1 MKSKEYLEKTI
12 KIISGD
18 RHTDYGDKTS
28 NHQNIA
34 GLWSTF
40 LGHKI
45 TAQQAAICMLLVK
58 VARLKHKRTEDCY
71 IDMAGYAAIAGEIQ
85 DAVGWKD
92 DESEGTRKG
101 RETAEYIKSLNKDKK
116 CPHN

>member
-18 RHTDYGDKTS
+18 RHKDYGDKTI

-34 GLWSTF
+34 DLWSTF
-40 LGHKI
+40 LGHKV

-58 VARLKHKRTEDCY
+58 VARLTHKRTEDCY

-85 DAVGWKD
+85 DTVGWKD
-92 DESEGTRKG
+92 DEDEGTRRG
-101 RETAEYIKSLNKDKK
+101 RETEKYIKTLQKEQKND
-116 CPHN
+116 

>member
-18 RHTDYGDKTS
+18 RHKDYGDKTS

-34 GLWSTF
+34 NLWSTF
-40 LGHKI
+40 LGHKV
-45 TAQQAAICMLLVK
+45 TAQKAAICMLLVK
-58 VARLKHKRTEDCY
+58 VARLTHKRTEDCY

-85 DAVGWKD
+85 DTVGWKD
-92 DESEGTRKG
+92 DEDEGTRRG
-101 RETAEYIKSLNKDKK
+101 RKTAEYDKTLQK
-116 CPHN
+116 EEKK

>member
-18 RHTDYGDKTS
+18 RHKDYGDKTI

-34 GLWSTF
+34 DLWSTF
-40 LGHKI
+40 LGHKV
-45 TAQQAAICMLLVK
+45 TAQQAAICMMLVK
-58 VARLKHKRTEDCY
+58 VARLKHRRTEDCY

-85 DAVGWKD
+85 DTVGWKD
-92 DESEGTRKG
+92 DEDEGTRRG
-101 RETAEYIKSLNKDKK
+101 RETEKYIKTLQKEQKND
-116 CPHN
+116 

>member
-1 MKSKEYLEKTI
+1 MKSSEYLEKTL

-18 RHTDYGDKTS
+18 RERDYGNKTT

-34 GLWSTF
+34 NLWSIF
-40 LGHKI
+40 LEHKV

-58 VARLKHKRTEDCY
+58 VARLMHSKTEDCY

-85 DAVGWKD
+85 DTVGWKD
-92 DESEGTRKG
+92 DESEGERRGRK
-101 RETAEYIKSLNKDKK
+101 TSEYIKSLQKENK
-116 CPHN
+116 

>member
-18 RHTDYGDKTS
+18 RHKDYGDKTI

-34 GLWSTF
+34 DLWSIF
-40 LGHKI
+40 LGHKV

-58 VARLKHKRTEDCY
+58 VARLKNKRTEDCY

-85 DAVGWKD
+85 DKVGWKD
-92 DESEGTRKG
+92 DEDEGTR
-101 RETAEYIKSLNKDKK
+101 REKKKDEI

>member
-1 MKSKEYLEKTI
+1 MKSEEYLEKTI

-18 RHTDYGDKTS
+18 RHKDYGDKTT

-34 GLWSTF
+34 DLWSIF
-40 LGHKI
+40 LGHKV

-58 VARLKHKRTEDCY
+58 VARLTHKRTEDCY
-71 IDMAGYAAIAGEIQ
+71 IDIAGYAAIAGEIQ
-85 DAVGWKD
+85 DTVGWKD
-92 DESEGTRKG
+92 DEDEGTRRG
-101 RETAEYIKSLNKDKK
+101 RKTTEYIKSLNKDKK